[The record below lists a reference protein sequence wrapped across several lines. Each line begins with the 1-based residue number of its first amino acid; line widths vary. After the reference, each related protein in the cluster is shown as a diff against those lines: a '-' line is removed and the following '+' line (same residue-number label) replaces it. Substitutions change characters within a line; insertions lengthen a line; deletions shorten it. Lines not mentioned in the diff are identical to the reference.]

1 MNNTYKC
8 PLGDYDCPYYDEDGF
23 CRLGEDAIEE
33 CADAADFESLF
44 GEDEEDLRYIAD
56 WDDEEDLHYIA
67 DWEDEEET
75 DNDDFIMFEADEFF
89 RILAEMP
96 EDF

>member
-1 MNNTYKC
+1 MNNTYHC

-23 CRLGEDAIEE
+23 CRLGEDATEE

-44 GEDEEDLRYIAD
+44 DEDLQ
-56 WDDEEDLHYIA
+56 YIA
-67 DWEDEEET
+67 DWEDEEA
-75 DNDDFIMFEADEFF
+75 DDDIMFEADEFF
-89 RILAEMP
+89 RLLAEMP

>member
-23 CRLGEDAIEE
+23 CRLGEDALEE

-44 GEDEEDLRYIAD
+44 GEDEDLQYIA
-56 WDDEEDLHYIA
+56 EF
-67 DWEDEEET
+67 EDEEA
-75 DNDDFIMFEADEFF
+75 DDDDFIMFEADEFF
-89 RILAEMP
+89 RLLAETP

>member
-1 MNNTYKC
+1 MNNNTYHC
-8 PLGDYDCPYYDEDGF
+8 PLGDYDCPYYEEDGF
-23 CRLGEDAIEE
+23 CRLGEDALEE

-44 GEDEEDLRYIAD
+44 G
-56 WDDEEDLHYIA
+56 DDEEDLQYIA
-67 DWEDEEET
+67 EWEDEEDT
-75 DNDDFIMFEADEFF
+75 DEDIIAFEADEFF

>member
-1 MNNTYKC
+1 MNNTYHC

-33 CADAADFESLF
+33 CADAANFESLF
-44 GEDEEDLRYIAD
+44 GEDEEDLQYIAD
-56 WDDEEDLHYIA
+56 S
-67 DWEDEEET
+67 EDEEA
-75 DNDDFIMFEADEFF
+75 DDDIMFEADEFF
-89 RILAEMP
+89 RLLAEMS

>member
-1 MNNTYKC
+1 MNNNTYHC

-23 CRLGEDAIEE
+23 CRLGEDALEE

-44 GEDEEDLRYIAD
+44 GEDEEDLQYIA
-56 WDDEEDLHYIA
+56 E
-67 DWEDEEET
+67 WEDEE
-75 DNDDFIMFEADEFF
+75 DFDEDIIAFEADEFF
-89 RILAEMP
+89 KTLAEMP

>member
-1 MNNTYKC
+1 MNNTYHC

-33 CADAADFESLF
+33 CADAADFESIF
-44 GEDEEDLRYIAD
+44 GEEEDLQYIAD
-56 WDDEEDLHYIA
+56 WKDPDEIDDDI
-67 DWEDEEET
+67 
-75 DNDDFIMFEADEFF
+75 IFEADEFF
-89 RILAEMP
+89 RRLAEMP

>member
-8 PLGDYDCPYYDEDGF
+8 PLEDYDCPYCEEDGF

-44 GEDEEDLRYIAD
+44 DEDLQ
-56 WDDEEDLHYIA
+56 YIA
-67 DWEDEEET
+67 DWEDEEA
-75 DNDDFIMFEADEFF
+75 DDDIMFEADEFF
-89 RILAEMP
+89 RLLAEMP

>member
-1 MNNTYKC
+1 MNNTYHC

-23 CRLGEDAIEE
+23 CRLGEDALEE

-44 GEDEEDLRYIAD
+44 YE
-56 WDDEEDLHYIA
+56 DEEDLHYIA
-67 DWEDEEET
+67 EFEDEEA
-75 DNDDFIMFEADEFF
+75 DDDIMFEADEFF
-89 RILAEMP
+89 RLLAEMP

>member
-1 MNNTYKC
+1 MNNTYHC

-33 CADAADFESLF
+33 CADAANFESLF
-44 GEDEEDLRYIAD
+44 DEDEEDLEYIAD
-56 WDDEEDLHYIA
+56 R
-67 DWEDEEET
+67 EDEEA
-75 DNDDFIMFEADEFF
+75 DDDIMFEADEFF
-89 RILAEMP
+89 RLLAEMP

>member
-1 MNNTYKC
+1 MNNTYHC

-33 CADAADFESLF
+33 CADAADFESIF
-44 GEDEEDLRYIAD
+44 GEEEDLQ
-56 WDDEEDLHYIA
+56 YIA
-67 DWEDEEET
+67 DWEDPDEI
-75 DNDDFIMFEADEFF
+75 DDDIIFEADEFF
-89 RILAEMP
+89 RTLAEMP

>member
-1 MNNTYKC
+1 MNNNTYHC

-44 GEDEEDLRYIAD
+44 GEDEEDLRYIAE
-56 WDDEEDLHYIA
+56 WEDEEDLDEDIIA
-67 DWEDEEET
+67 
-75 DNDDFIMFEADEFF
+75 FEADEFF
-89 RILAEMP
+89 RTLAEMP